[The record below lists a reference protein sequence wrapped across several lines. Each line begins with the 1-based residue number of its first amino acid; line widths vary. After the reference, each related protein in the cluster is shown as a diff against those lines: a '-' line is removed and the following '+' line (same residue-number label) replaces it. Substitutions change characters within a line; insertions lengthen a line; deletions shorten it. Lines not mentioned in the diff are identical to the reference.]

1 MTKVQNM
8 GIDMTKEWVALFA
21 VLLCGMILGI
31 LVGIKVISDV
41 WESDAV
47 KNGCAQFNPKTAK
60 FEWIN
65 KISED
70 KSVN

>member
-1 MTKVQNM
+1 ME
-8 GIDMTKEWVALFA
+8 IDMTKEWVPLFT
-21 VLLCGMILGI
+21 VLLSGMILGI
-31 LVGIKVISDV
+31 LFGVKVMSDV
-41 WESDAV
+41 YELDAV

>member
-1 MTKVQNM
+1 ME
-8 GIDMTKEWVALFA
+8 IDMSKEGVELFI

-31 LVGIKVISDV
+31 LFGVKAMSYVY
-41 WESDAV
+41 ELDAV
-47 KNGCAQFNPKTAK
+47 KNGCAQYNPKTAK